1 MCNAAYLGVFLYI
14 NMLQYTKGVIML
26 DRLELLV
33 KDKIKDIKN
42 KHVLVIGLGGVGGYT
57 VESLIRSGIEKIT
70 IVDYDKIDITN
81 LNRQIIANMNNI
93 GCFKVDEME
102 KRIISINPN
111 CKIYKIKDKITIENI
126 DILFQNKIDYLIDAC
141 DTVSVKKELILKC
154 IDKKIKFI
162 SCMGTGNK
170 MDPSKLKIMDVRDTN
185 YDPLARIIR
194 KMVKDKK
201 IKDKIYVVASSEIPI
216 KRDKIGSNAYVPSTA
231 GLLLTSYVINDIVGE
246 L

>member
-1 MCNAAYLGVFLYI
+1 
-14 NMLQYTKGVIML
+14 ML

-33 KDKIKDIKN
+33 KDKIKDIKT

-57 VESLIRSGIEKIT
+57 VESLIRSGIETIT
-70 IVDYDKIDITN
+70 IIDYDKIDITN
-81 LNRQIIANMNNI
+81 LNRQIISNI
-93 GCFKVDEME
+93 GNVGCYKVDEWE
-102 KRIISINPN
+102 KRIKLINPN

-126 DILFQNKIDYLIDAC
+126 DILFQNKVDYIIDAC

-170 MDPSKLKIMDVRDTN
+170 MDPSKLKIMDIRDTN

-201 IKDKIYVVASSEIPI
+201 IKDKIYVVASNEIPI

>member
-14 NMLQYTKGVIML
+14 NMLQYTKGVIM
-26 DRLELLV
+26 
-33 KDKIKDIKN
+33 KDKIKYIKN

-170 MDPSKLKIMDVRDTN
+170 MDPSKLKIMDIRDTN

>member
-1 MCNAAYLGVFLYI
+1 
-14 NMLQYTKGVIML
+14 ML

-33 KDKIKDIKN
+33 KDKIKDIKT

-57 VESLIRSGIEKIT
+57 VESLVRSGIETIT
-70 IVDYDKIDITN
+70 IIDYDKIDITN
-81 LNRQIIANMNNI
+81 LNRQIISNI
-93 GCFKVDEME
+93 GNVGCYKVDEWE
-102 KRIISINPN
+102 KRIKLINPN

-126 DILFQNKIDYLIDAC
+126 DILFQNKVDYIIDAC

-170 MDPSKLKIMDVRDTN
+170 MDPSKLKIMDIRDTN

-201 IKDKIYVVASSEIPI
+201 IKDKIYVVASNEIPI

-231 GLLLTSYVINDIVGE
+231 GLLLTSYVINDIVGQ

>member
-1 MCNAAYLGVFLYI
+1 
-14 NMLQYTKGVIML
+14 ML

-33 KDKIKDIKN
+33 KDKIKDIKT

-57 VESLIRSGIEKIT
+57 VESLVRSGIETIT
-70 IVDYDKIDITN
+70 IIDYDKIDITN
-81 LNRQIIANMNNI
+81 LNRQIISNI
-93 GCFKVDEME
+93 GNVGCYKVDEWE
-102 KRIISINPN
+102 KRIKLINPN

-126 DILFQNKIDYLIDAC
+126 DILFQNKVDYIIDAC

-170 MDPSKLKIMDVRDTN
+170 MDPSKLKIMDIRDTN

-201 IKDKIYVVASSEIPI
+201 IKDKIYVVASNEIPI